1 MSKAFKIT
9 ITETLRTTIEVEAA
23 TPEDAL
29 QLGQP
34 LYEAEAVVLDS
45 SDWVDTSIDVDGH
58 SLP

>member
-23 TPEDAL
+23 TPEEAL
-29 QLGQP
+29 QLGQH
-34 LYEAEAVVLDS
+34 LYDAEAVVLDS